1 MSVGQNIDTEE
12 QTIDDPEVLAAQV
25 ELLEAENDRL
35 RSELSS
41 ARQARYRRA
50 ATGMAAVGVGAV
62 VSAILFP
69 AASTVLIALGGTGLF
84 LTVLIRYLTPER
96 FISATVGP
104 NVYEALSAN
113 QKTLV
118 DELALTDDRVYVPL
132 EDKTGSGVRLFVPQ
146 HAEYVVPDDE
156 ELRSVLVLPTDD
168 QGRGVAFEPTGN
180 ALVEELRSAT
190 GGGLH
195 EDLGTLADQ
204 LVDGLIEVFE
214 LVDRAESDVD
224 ADNGRLS
231 IEVTDSAYGPVDRF
245 DHPVASTIATAVA
258 AERNRPVTLEVT
270 ESTDGIYIVT
280 CRLE

>member
-41 ARQARYRRA
+41 ARQTRYRRA

-104 NVYEALSAN
+104 NVYKALSAN
-113 QKTLV
+113 QKTLA

-204 LVDGLIEVFE
+204 LADGLIEIFE

-224 ADNGRLS
+224 SDNGRLS